1 MREHRGV
8 WGQRPQ
14 AGVGS
19 QPTMPS
25 GARQQQGQVVGLSG
39 NSTQKRQQQGQVV
52 GLSGHSTQAQQV
64 KKQPKSASVRGE
76 VAMSPRKRH
85 AFCDQR

>member
-25 GARQQQGQVVGLSG
+25 KARQQGASGARQPQGKAERGSRIGINEKERMVCGAVGVV
-39 NSTQKRQQQGQVV
+39 VV
-52 GLSGHSTQAQQV
+52 CVDLRYMT
-64 KKQPKSASVRGE
+64 
-76 VAMSPRKRH
+76 
-85 AFCDQR
+85 